1 MTTAFRRTLAML
13 AIVMGLS
20 FVLSSCATPSGKSA
34 RRQSPSTGHWVY
46 SERLRAVM
54 GEIDLKARTAWPQ
67 EVNAA
72 TGSVSE
78 AERAEALGR
87 MDPLVTELAA
97 AARRI
102 PETLSG
108 TRLSEGDRRSFQAL
122 VDTLGEQAE
131 SLKAQVTAKDLEAA
145 RRLLTEINATCV
157 SCHDR
162 FRDLS
167 GPMMESGP
175 QRAEA
180 ARFEGPGA

>member
-1 MTTAFRRTLAML
+1 MMTAFRRSLTML

-46 SERLRAVM
+46 SQRLRAVM
-54 GEIDLKARTAWPQ
+54 GEIDRQARTAWPQ
-67 EVNAA
+67 EVSAA

-87 MDPLVTELAA
+87 MDPLAAELAA

-102 PETLSG
+102 PDTLTG
-108 TRLSEGDRRSFQAL
+108 ARISEGDRRSFQAL

-131 SLKAQVTAKDLEAA
+131 SLKARITSKDLDAA
-145 RRLLTEINATCV
+145 RRVLTEINATCV

-167 GPMMESGP
+167 GPMLESGP
-175 QRAEA
+175 QRADA
-180 ARFEGPGA
+180 ARFERPAA

>member
-34 RRQSPSTGHWVY
+34 GRSSPSTGHWVY
-46 SERLRAVM
+46 SERLRTVM
-54 GEIDLKARTAWPQ
+54 SEIDSKARTAWPQ
-67 EVNAA
+67 EVSA
-72 TGSVSE
+72 GSASE

-87 MDPLVTELAA
+87 MDPLAAELAA

-102 PETLSG
+102 PDTLTGS
-108 TRLSEGDRRSFQAL
+108 RISEGDRRSFQAL

-131 SLKAQVTAKDLEAA
+131 SLKARITAKDLEAA
-145 RRLLTEINATCV
+145 RRVLTEINATCV

-167 GPMMESGP
+167 GPMLESGP
-175 QRAEA
+175 QRADA
-180 ARFEGPGA
+180 GNWDRR